1 MGIRTSR
8 YVNIAGRI
16 VWLPNNHSSV
26 QFCILQLQKRTYLA
40 KCAVIMPSNKPN
52 LSGIGNFFVS
62 IALRGLSLKD
72 EA

>member
-40 KCAVIMPSNKPN
+40 KCAVIMPSNKT
-52 LSGIGNFFVS
+52 
-62 IALRGLSLKD
+62 
-72 EA
+72 